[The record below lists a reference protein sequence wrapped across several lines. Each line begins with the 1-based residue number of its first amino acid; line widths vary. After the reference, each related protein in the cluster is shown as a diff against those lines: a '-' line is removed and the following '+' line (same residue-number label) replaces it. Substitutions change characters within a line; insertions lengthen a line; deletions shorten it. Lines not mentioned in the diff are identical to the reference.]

1 MVILHINNI
10 MLITCEPKDT
20 LLSLN
25 FNINK
30 KYIDQLGMTILT
42 LNDNKT

>member
-1 MVILHINNI
+1 MWAKGYIII
-10 MLITCEPKDT
+10 

-30 KYIDQLGMTILT
+30 KYIDQLGVAILT
-42 LNDNKT
+42 LNDNKTWKWHEF